1 MATLEILNPQAG
13 SIIEAV
19 KPAPRLSELAGK
31 RIGLWWNMKA
41 GGDAALDRTAEILHR
56 EFPDTEFQHY
66 TGSVGAMLRHA
77 TAEDADRI
85 SQECDAVVGTT
96 SD

>member
-1 MATLEILNPQAG
+1 MTTMEILNPQAG

-19 KPAPRLSELAGK
+19 KPAPRLSGLSGK

-41 GGDAALDRTAEILHR
+41 GGGVALDRTAEILGQQ
-56 EFPDTEFQHY
+56 FPDTEFMHY

-77 TAEDADRI
+77 TAEDAEKIAR
-85 SQECDAVVGTT
+85 ECDAVVGTT